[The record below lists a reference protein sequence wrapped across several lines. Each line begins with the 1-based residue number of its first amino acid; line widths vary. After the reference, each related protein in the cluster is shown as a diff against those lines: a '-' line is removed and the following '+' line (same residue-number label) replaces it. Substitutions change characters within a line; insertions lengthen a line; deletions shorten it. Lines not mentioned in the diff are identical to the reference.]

1 MTTFCSRTKTPGGA
15 IVEQRKKKIMMN
27 IRKSG
32 ERGHANHGWLDTY
45 HTFSFADYY
54 DPKHTNFRSL
64 RVINEDVIAP
74 GMGFDTHPH
83 NDMEIITYIV
93 SGALQHRDSMG
104 NSAVMRAGDIQ
115 RISAGSGI
123 RHSEF
128 NASSSEPV
136 HLLQIW
142 LAPDRKGVKPDY
154 VEKSFAKAESGRL
167 HLATSKTGRDGSIPI
182 NQDADLYFSKLNA
195 GQKVDLALRSGRHA
209 WLQLIEGE
217 LEANG
222 ARLNAGDAAGFSQTE
237 ALKLSSVDSAHF
249 LLFDLN

>member
-1 MTTFCSRTKTPGGA
+1 MLG
-15 IVEQRKKKIMMN
+15 QRKEQFMMT
-27 IRKSG
+27 IRKSS
-32 ERGHANHGWLDTY
+32 ERGHANHGWLDSY

-54 DPKHTNFRSL
+54 DPKQTNFRSL
-64 RVINEDVIAP
+64 RVINEDFIGP
-74 GMGFDTHPH
+74 GKGFGTHPH

-93 SGALQHRDSMG
+93 KGALQHRDSMG

-123 RHSEF
+123 MHSEF
-128 NASSSEPV
+128 NASPSEPV

-142 LAPDRKGVKPDY
+142 LMPDRKGVTPGY
-154 VEKSFAKAESGRL
+154 VEKSFAKAEPGRL

-182 NQDADLYFSKLNA
+182 NQDADLYFSRLEA
-195 GQKVDLALRSGRHA
+195 GQKTELALRPGRHA

-222 ARLNAGDAAGFSQTE
+222 ASLKAGDAAGFSKIE
-237 ALKLSSVDSAHF
+237 ALKLSAVDPAHF

>member
-1 MTTFCSRTKTPGGA
+1 MMT
-15 IVEQRKKKIMMN
+15 

-32 ERGHANHGWLDTY
+32 ERGHANHGWLDSY

-54 DPKHTNFRSL
+54 DPKNTNFRSL
-64 RVINEDVIAP
+64 RVINEDFIAA
-74 GMGFDTHPH
+74 GQGFGTHPH
-83 NDMEIITYIV
+83 RDMEIITYIV
-93 SGALQHRDSMG
+93 KGALQHRDSMG

-123 RHSEF
+123 MHSEF

-142 LAPDRKGVKPDY
+142 LMPDKKGVKPGY
-154 VEKSFAKAESGRL
+154 VEKSFAKAEPNRL

-182 NQDADLYFSKLNA
+182 NQDADLYFSKLDA
-195 GQKVDLALRSGRHA
+195 GKKIDLDLGPGRHA

-217 LEANG
+217 LDANG
-222 ARLNAGDAAGFSQTE
+222 SRLKAGDAAAFTE
-237 ALKLSSVDSAHF
+237 TDALKLSAVDSAHF
-249 LLFDLN
+249 LLFALN

>member
-1 MTTFCSRTKTPGGA
+1 MMT
-15 IVEQRKKKIMMN
+15 

-54 DPKHTNFRSL
+54 DPKHNHFRSL

-74 GMGFDTHPH
+74 GKGFGTHPH

-93 SGALQHRDSMG
+93 QGALQHRDSMG

-123 RHSEF
+123 QHSEF
-128 NASSSEPV
+128 NASTSEPV

-142 LAPDRKGVKPDY
+142 LFPDRKGVKPGY
-154 VEKSFAKAESGRL
+154 VERSFATAEPNKL

-182 NQDADLYFSKLNA
+182 NQDADLYFSKLEA
-195 GQKVDLALRSGRHA
+195 GHKVDLALGKGRHA
-209 WLQLIEGE
+209 WLQLIDGE
-217 LEANG
+217 LEAG
-222 ARLNAGDAAGFSQTE
+222 GSRLRAGDGAAFSETD
-237 ALKLSSVDSAHF
+237 ALKLSAVDSAHL
-249 LLFDLN
+249 LLFSLN

>member
-1 MTTFCSRTKTPGGA
+1 
-15 IVEQRKKKIMMN
+15 MMN

-32 ERGHANHGWLDTY
+32 ERGHANHGWLDSY

-54 DPKHTNFRSL
+54 DPKHTNFRAL
-64 RVINEDVIAP
+64 RVINEDFIAP
-74 GMGFDTHPH
+74 GMGFGTHPH
-83 NDMEIITYIV
+83 SDMEIITYIV
-93 SGALQHRDSMG
+93 KGALQHRDSMG

-123 RHSEF
+123 MHSEF
-128 NASSSEPV
+128 NASKSEPV

-142 LAPDRKGVKPDY
+142 LVPDQKGVEPGY
-154 VEKSFAKAESGRL
+154 VENSFAKAERGTL

-182 NQDADLYFSKLNA
+182 HQDADLYFSKLDA
-195 GQKVDLALRSGRHA
+195 GQKTGLALRPGRHA

-217 LEANG
+217 LDANG
-222 ARLNAGDAAGFSQTE
+222 SRLKAGDAAGFSQTD
-237 ALKLSSVDSAHF
+237 ALKLSAVDSAHF

>member
-1 MTTFCSRTKTPGGA
+1 
-15 IVEQRKKKIMMN
+15 MMS

-32 ERGHANHGWLDTY
+32 ERGHANHGWLDSY

-54 DPKHTNFRSL
+54 DPKHTNFRAL
-64 RVINEDVIAP
+64 RVINEDFIAP
-74 GMGFDTHPH
+74 GMGFGTHPH

-93 SGALQHRDSMG
+93 KGALQHKDSMG

-123 RHSEF
+123 MHSEF
-128 NASSSEPV
+128 NASKSEPV

-142 LAPDRKGVKPDY
+142 LVPNQKGIKPGY
-154 VEKSFAKAESGRL
+154 VEKSFAKAEPGKL
-167 HLATSKTGRDGSIPI
+167 HLAVSQAGRDGSIPI
-182 NQDADLYFSKLNA
+182 HQDTDLYFSKLDA
-195 GQKVDLALRSGRHA
+195 GQKANLALRPGRHA

-217 LEANG
+217 LDVNG
-222 ARLNAGDAAGFSQTE
+222 SRLQAGDAAGFAQTD
-237 ALKLSSVDSAHF
+237 ALKLSAVDSAHF